1 MFYRVLNRPLLITD
15 QEILNKNKKFEFR
28 IFKTQLRVPNI
39 FSNYILPAIFVDTNL
54 LTASTFEISFGERA
68 SAKIKSKHTSDM
80 HNTTNPFIANKTS
93 VSKKLIVIGLQ
104 RNFRNYFR
112 YLCCSSWVSSF
123 LLRLFL
129 WKCYYASSW

>member
-93 VSKKLIVIGLQ
+93 VSKKIIVTGSQ
-104 RNFRNYFR
+104 QNFGHYFR
-112 YLCCSSWVSSF
+112 YRCRSCRIFPF
-123 LLRLFL
+123 LLSLFL